1 MSGGAGPWGGGAPC
15 AVRSAWGA
23 ARGPPLTAALR
34 VVREEETA
42 GRAGGRGGPGDGV
55 ELVRLCRPCGEEQ
68 QQGSSSSCLV
78 ELSCSGRELSVAAV
92 SLESEARTVELYAEG
107 EYVGSARGQPLP
119 GGVHCPDN
127 GEEVN
132 LYKTH
137 ICLEFPSPSCELKL
151 MSLGDKEYVRIR
163 TLTVLVR
170 ERGALGGAVMIPGVT
185 PTVDMDRVCSMMES
199 MGATLSPGAQSLMG
213 MVQQHQQNRKAAG
226 STLQGMLMAGF
237 CSPLGGV
244 DIASM
249 LKLGVAAAANA
260 AGATRGPAL
269 DGALPSDALIR
280 SLHVAPSEDCRE
292 PPAPGHGNSP
302 ALAEGASGS
311 ARSENGAGASNGTR
325 PSPNAAQAPRSD
337 ANAASACQAL
347 ASHAHKHRQRCVE
360 REEGEPVDAE
370 APPRSPGHW
379 DDPERT
385 RGDSRDSGSLGKWS
399 DEANVGARPVLQ
411 HREDCRQQG
420 PPPAPGGG
428 AGSAEDARSLERL
441 LLARV
446 EESERRL
453 MGFVELRLQALQAH
467 IDAQFT
473 AVRRLIIES
482 VGAPKAAGE
491 TRSAGWDSVPNETSA
506 TDCATESTQS

>member
-1 MSGGAGPWGGGAPC
+1 MSGGAAGPC

-23 ARGPPLTAALR
+23 MRGPPLSAALR
-34 VVREEETA
+34 VVREEEE
-42 GRAGGRGGPGDGV
+42 GRAGGRGPGDGV

-68 QQGSSSSCLV
+68 QQQQGSSSSSCTV
-78 ELSCSGRELSVAAV
+78 ELSCSGHELLVAAV

-119 GGVHCPDN
+119 GGGPYPDN

-213 MVQQHQQNRKAAG
+213 LVQQHQQNRKAAG

-244 DIASM
+244 DVASM
-249 LKLGVAAAANA
+249 LKLGMAAANA

-269 DGALPSDALIR
+269 GGALPSDALSR

-292 PPAPGHGNSP
+292 PPAPGDRNSP

-311 ARSENGAGASNGTR
+311 TRSDNGPGASNGTR

-347 ASHAHKHRQRCVE
+347 ASHAHQQRKRCVE
-360 REEGEPVDAE
+360 NEEGEPADAE
-370 APPRSPGHW
+370 ATPRSPGHW

-385 RGDSRDSGSLGKWS
+385 RGDSRDGSSLGKWS
-399 DEANVGARPVLQ
+399 DEANVGARPVSQ
-411 HREDCRQQG
+411 HREDRRQQG

-453 MGFVELRLQALQAH
+453 MGFVDLRLQALQAH

-473 AVRRLIIES
+473 AVRRLIIDS

-491 TRSAGWDSVPNETSA
+491 TRSAGWDSVPN
-506 TDCATESTQS
+506 

>member
-1 MSGGAGPWGGGAPC
+1 M
-15 AVRSAWGA
+15 
-23 ARGPPLTAALR
+23 RGPPLSAALR
-34 VVREEETA
+34 VVREEEE
-42 GRAGGRGGPGDGV
+42 GRAGGRGPGDGV

-68 QQGSSSSCLV
+68 QQQGSSSSSCTV
-78 ELSCSGRELSVAAV
+78 ELSCSGHELLVAAV

-119 GGVHCPDN
+119 GGGPYPDKYGGAGSTMVPPRHSHPCPFESNQFDSS
-127 GEEVN
+127 VM
-132 LYKTH
+132 
-137 ICLEFPSPSCELKL
+137 L

-163 TLTVLVR
+163 TLTVLVH

-185 PTVDMDRVCSMMES
+185 PTVDMDRVSSMMES

-213 MVQQHQQNRKAAG
+213 LVQQHQQNRKAAG

-244 DIASM
+244 DVASM
-249 LKLGVAAAANA
+249 LKLGMAAANA
-260 AGATRGPAL
+260 TGATRGPAL
-269 DGALPSDALIR
+269 GGALPSDALSR

-292 PPAPGHGNSP
+292 PPAPGDGNSP

-311 ARSENGAGASNGTR
+311 TRSENGPGASNGTR

-347 ASHAHKHRQRCVE
+347 ASHAHQQSRKRCVE
-360 REEGEPVDAE
+360 REEGEPADAE
-370 APPRSPGHW
+370 ATPRSPGHW
-379 DDPERT
+379 VDPERT
-385 RGDSRDSGSLGKWS
+385 RGDSRDGSSLVKWS
-399 DEANVGARPVLQ
+399 DEANVGARPVSQ
-411 HREDCRQQG
+411 HREDRRQQG

-473 AVRRLIIES
+473 AVRRLIIDS

-506 TDCATESTQS
+506 TDCATEPTQS